1 MTVRKFFHAGIAVQD
16 IDLAVDFFVRI
27 FGFELTQNR
36 IIEGQY
42 LSDLIGE
49 KGVSAQVRMLQ
60 MDDEV
65 FLELLKWSNT
75 NKVMEANKTAR
86 IELTEVGAQHICLYT
101 EDAHR
106 TYEALKAEDSVE
118 FISSQVAEVTAGPNS
133 GAKVFF
139 VRVFD
144 FLFLEVF
151 QKPG

>member
-42 LSDLIGE
+42 LHDLIGE
-49 KGVSAQVRMLQ
+49 KGLTAQVRMLQ

-65 FLELLKWSNT
+65 YLELLKWSNS
-75 NKVMEANKTAR
+75 NKVMGPNKAR
-86 IELTEVGAQHICLYT
+86 RTELTEVGAQHICLYT
-101 EDAHR
+101 DDAHR
-106 TYEALKAEDSVE
+106 TFEAMKAEDSVE
-118 FISSQVAEVTAGPNS
+118 FISSQVTEVTAGPNS

-139 VRVFD
+139 VRVFE

-151 QKPG
+151 QKPF